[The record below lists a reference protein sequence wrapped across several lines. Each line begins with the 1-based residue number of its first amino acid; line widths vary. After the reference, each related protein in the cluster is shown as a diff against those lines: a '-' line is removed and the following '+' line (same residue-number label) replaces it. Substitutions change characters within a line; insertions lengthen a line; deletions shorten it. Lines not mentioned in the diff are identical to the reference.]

1 MTRVSTALLTIGPRL
16 VGSYGERAWR
26 ISGSAQIVEGSTPY
40 WITTPTQPSQY
51 QVSPS
56 EIEVA
61 APQDDCVIESIL
73 FLLAS
78 HFGGEAVENYL
89 LETHNISL
97 GENGTRQLAR
107 FYELVDETKY
117 FLARN
122 LCETLRLGVIR
133 LDDSSLVNDGVIG
146 ALRDLGFDVE
156 VFGQRVS
163 AQI

>member
-1 MTRVSTALLTIGPRL
+1 MTRVSTALLIISPRS
-16 VGSYGERAWR
+16 VGSFADRAWR
-26 ISGSAQIVEGSTPY
+26 LAGSAQLVEGSIPY
-40 WITTPTQPSQY
+40 WIATPTQPSQH

-61 APQDDCVIESIL
+61 APQDDCVVESIL

-78 HFGGEAVENYL
+78 HYGGVEVENHL
-89 LETHNISL
+89 LETHNICL
-97 GENGTRQLAR
+97 GQNGARELAR
-107 FYELVDETKY
+107 FYELVGETMY
-117 FLARN
+117 FLSRN
-122 LCETLRLGVIR
+122 LCETVRIGFVR
-133 LDDSSLVNDGVIG
+133 LDESSLVNDGVIG